1 MNFLMKDLRHKLWKG
16 KFISTRR
23 SLIIWSMK
31 SLLRTISFRSTDT
44 KSNYP
49 TRKIWKSSSTSKIL
63 NTSASKQKN
72 LITCLSG
79 KIMTTNNYSTNKPI
93 STMISQDFN
102 KPTNH
107 FELLIRP
114 GKSSLKQFW
123 NNTDSHQRKSHNNLR
138 ICRNKTN

>member
-16 KFISTRR
+16 KFISTKR
-23 SLIIWSMK
+23 SLIIWNMR
-31 SLLRTISFRSTDT
+31 SLLRTINFKSTDT

-49 TRKIWKSSSTSKIL
+49 TRKICKSSSTNRIL
-63 NTSASKQKN
+63 NTSASKSKN

-79 KIMTTNNYSTNKPI
+79 KTMTTNNYSTKKPI

-107 FELLIRP
+107 FELFMRP
-114 GKSSLKQFW
+114 GKSSLKQ
-123 NNTDSHQRKSHNNLR
+123 
-138 ICRNKTN
+138 C